1 MKISSIVL
9 VIGIWYSC
17 ASRTDSINSS
27 VTCKYANG
35 MYDRVLIYTTNPTL
49 TDHTPNTSYYIYLVQ
64 RNAHTRTYNGHI
76 CNMYVPIT
84 QKAIHVTIKKTKK
97 QNKKNRKP
105 PTLSLTYPMNINKK

>member
-1 MKISSIVL
+1 MKISNTVL

-35 MYDRVLIYTTNPTL
+35 MYDRVFIYTTNPTP
-49 TDHTPNTSYYIYLVQ
+49 TDHTPKTSYYIYLVQ

-84 QKAIHVTIKKTKK
+84 QKAIHVTIKKQKNKTKK
-97 QNKKNRKP
+97 PENLP
-105 PTLSLTYPMNINKK
+105 PSPSPTL

>member
-1 MKISSIVL
+1 MKISNIVL

-35 MYDRVLIYTTNPTL
+35 MYDRVFIYTTNPTL

-64 RNAHTRTYNGHI
+64 SNAHTRTYNGHI
-76 CNMYVPIT
+76 CNMYVAIPT
-84 QKAIHVTIKKTKK
+84 HLPQKAIHVTKKKK
-97 QNKKNRKP
+97 RTTENLP
-105 PTLSLTYPMNINKK
+105 PSPSPTL

>member
-35 MYDRVLIYTTNPTL
+35 MYDRVFIYTTNPTL
-49 TDHTPNTSYYIYLVQ
+49 TDHTPNASYYIY
-64 RNAHTRTYNGHI
+64 REMHI
-76 CNMYVPIT
+76 RVHIMVIYAICMYQFPPIYPKSNTCN
-84 QKAIHVTIKKTKK
+84 K
-97 QNKKNRKP
+97 
-105 PTLSLTYPMNINKK
+105 